1 MWVFTDAYEEYVHR
15 KMTGTPAEVVGGR
28 HAILLALQ
36 TGMAAFMQ
44 AWRQRAGRYGVVKG
58 LEYLSPR
65 NRRLERP

>member
-1 MWVFTDAYEEYVHR
+1 MHR

-58 LEYLSPR
+58 CGVPVAPE
-65 NRRLERP
+65 